1 MRRTRRSV
9 SAAAA
14 LLITAA
20 AVAAGCSPSARTATI
35 TIHYSAFD
43 PPQLTVRAGM
53 PITFVLVN
61 EDPIEHEWLI
71 GDEAFHDAHRAGTHA
86 SHDTL
91 PTEVSVP
98 ALESVETTI
107 TFEQPGTLSYICHLP
122 DHESYGMVGL
132 LTVTT

>member
-14 LLITAA
+14 LLIAVA
-20 AVAAGCSPSARTATI
+20 GVAAGCSPSAQTVTI
-35 TIHYSAFD
+35 SIHYSAFD
-43 PPQLTVRAGM
+43 PPQLTVPAGV

-61 EDPIEHEWLI
+61 ADPIDHEWLL
-71 GDEAFHDAHRAGTHA
+71 GDETFHDAHRTGTHA
-86 SHDTL
+86 SHDTV

-132 LTVTT
+132 LTVST